1 MMDLQTIPLDQ
12 LKVSAL
18 NMRASRKKPFLN
30 DILPSI
36 RERGVLVPL
45 LVRPN
50 GKPDQFEIVAGRRR
64 FLASKAVAKETG
76 EAADL
81 PCRVLAEGDDAAAVE
96 ASILE
101 NVARLEPDEMQ
112 EFEAFK
118 KLNDK
123 GKDVAEIARIFGV
136 TELTVKRRLALGS
149 LIPGIRKAY
158 ADDEIDGGSITA
170 LTLASEAKQREW
182 FEMFKSD
189 DMRAPRG
196 RALKQWLL
204 GGGEIETSVALF
216 SLDDYHG
223 DIFEDLF
230 GEKSV
235 FADAEK
241 FWIHQEAAIDAER
254 EKLLASGWSKVNV
267 LQRGEF
273 FHSWDYD
280 QTPKKQGGEVFVE
293 TRHSGEVT
301 FIKGHAPRRKKN
313 AEKANEKKVRPECSA
328 PLENYVDLH
337 RHAAARAA
345 MLKQPGIALRLLAAH
360 LMVGAPNIRCVPDPQ
375 RTRKVETSASIAASK
390 GEAAMC
396 EERAEIAKLL
406 DLEEPT
412 HIAGGN
418 EDDWQLA
425 YVFARLMKLTDEDIT
440 RILTFI
446 MAEVIAAGHEATD
459 CLACVA
465 PLDIADWMTPDD
477 AFFDLLRDKKI
488 VGAMLKEIAGSDV
501 ATANESATAKAQKA
515 IIRDCLEGRNGR
527 TKTPRWRPAW
537 LQFPALA
544 YTDAGKPGAVSRAEK
559 IAPLFVE

>member
-1 MMDLQTIPLDQ
+1 MNLQMIRLDQ

-18 NMRASRKKPFLN
+18 NMRASRKQPYLD

-64 FLASKAVAKETG
+64 VLASKAVAKETG
-76 EAADL
+76 ETADL
-81 PCRVLAEGDDAAAVE
+81 PCRIIAEGDDAAAVE

-123 GKDVAEIARIFGV
+123 GKDVSEIARIFGV
-136 TELTVKRRLALGS
+136 TELTVKRRLALSS

-158 ADDEIDGGSITA
+158 ADDDIDGSTITA

-182 FEMFKSD
+182 FDMFKSD

-196 RALKQWLL
+196 RALKQWVL
-204 GGGEIETSVALF
+204 GGGEIETGVALF
-216 SLDDYHG
+216 SLDGYDG

-241 FWIHQEAAIDAER
+241 FWTHQDAAIDAER
-254 EKLLASGWSKVNV
+254 KKLLASGWGKVTV
-267 LQRGEF
+267 LPRGEF

-293 TRHSGEVT
+293 VRHSGEVT
-301 FIKGHAPRRKKN
+301 FIKGHAPRRKKK
-313 AEKANEKKVRPECSA
+313 AEKAAEAKTRPECSA

-345 MLKQPGIALRLLAAH
+345 MLKHQGVAVRMLAAH
-360 LMVGAPNIRCVPDPQ
+360 LMVGAPNIRSMPDPQ
-375 RTRKVETSASIAASK
+375 RTRKEETAASVAGSK
-390 GEAAMC
+390 GEAVMG
-396 EERAEIAKLL
+396 EERAAIAKLL

-412 HIAGGN
+412 HLAGGN
-418 EDDWQLA
+418 EDGWQLA
-425 YVFARLMKLTDEDIT
+425 YVFARLMKLKDEDIT
-440 RILTFI
+440 HILTFI
-446 MAEVIAAGHEATD
+446 MAEIIAVGHEAID
-459 CLACVA
+459 CLACVN
-465 PLDIADWMTPDD
+465 PIDIADWMTLDD
-477 AFFDLLRDKKI
+477 AYFDLLRDKKTTN
-488 VGAMLKEIAGSDV
+488 AMLQEIAGSEV
-501 ATANESATAKAQKA
+501 AAANESATAKAQKA

-527 TKTPRWRPAW
+527 TATPRWRPAW
-537 LQFPALA
+537 MQFPALS
-544 YTDAGKPGAVSRAEK
+544 YTDAGKPGAVQRSEK

>member
-1 MMDLQTIPLDQ
+1 MEMQTIPLDQ

-18 NMRASRKKPFLN
+18 NMRASRKKPFLD

-50 GKPDQFEIVAGRRR
+50 GTPDQFEIVAGRRR
-64 FLASKAVAKETG
+64 FLASIAVAKETG
-76 EAADL
+76 ETAVL
-81 PCRVLAEGDDAAAVE
+81 PCRVLDEGDDAAAVE

-101 NVARLEPDEMQ
+101 NTARLEPDEMQ

-149 LIPGIRKAY
+149 LIAPIRKAY
-158 ADDEIDGGSITA
+158 ADDDIDGTTITA

-182 FEMFKSD
+182 LDMLKSE

-204 GGGEIETSVALF
+204 GGGEIETGVALF
-216 SLDDYHG
+216 SLDDYDG

-241 FWIHQEAAIDAER
+241 FWTHQEAAIDAER
-254 EKLLASGWSKVNV
+254 ERLLASGWSNV
-267 LQRGEF
+267 TVLPRGEF

-280 QTPKKQGGEVFVE
+280 QVPKKQGGEVFVE
-293 TRHSGEVT
+293 VRHSGEVT
-301 FIKGHAPRRKKN
+301 FIKGHAPRRKKK
-313 AEKANEKKVRPECSA
+313 AEKASEKKTRPECSA

-360 LMVGAPNIRCVPDPQ
+360 LMVGAPNIRCQPERQ
-375 RTRKVETSASIAASK
+375 ATRKEETAASVAASK
-390 GEAAMC
+390 GEKVVSD
-396 EERAEIAKLL
+396 ERACIAKLL

-418 EDDWQLA
+418 EDGWQLA
-425 YVFARLMKLTDEDIT
+425 YVFARLMKLSDEDIT
-440 RILTFI
+440 RILAFI
-446 MAEVIAAGHEATD
+446 MAEIIAAGHEAVD
-459 CLACVA
+459 CLACVN
-465 PLDIADWMTPDD
+465 PIDIADWMTPDD
-477 AFFDLLRDKKI
+477 AFFDLLRDKKMTN
-488 VGAMLKEIAGSDV
+488 AMLQEIAGSEV
-501 ATANESATAKAQKA
+501 AAANESATAKAQKA

-527 TKTPRWRPAW
+527 TATPRWRPAW
-537 LQFPALA
+537 MQFPALS
-544 YTDAGKPGAVSRAEK
+544 YTGAGKPGAVSRAEK